1 MVPPDALQV
10 LALAHAKGAQDGDYP
25 RIKDYFE
32 EVRTAFVGSDSNY
45 LVRELGLLDEKGT
58 GAAIRLFYLNGE
70 SQAPVHPP
78 SEHDLAL
85 ALHTLVVIFVT
96 RALTQDDACM
106 RGLESLAASVAASS
120 GRHGILVLGTSEE
133 VLRDFRHAAG
143 EAINALQ
150 GRSLE
155 QLGEYAVRP
164 AYVAILTLFKAH
176 QLLLGAT
183 AVEKSDTRAPRARFF
198 VSHAKLDG
206 LPLAY
211 SLCHAIQRMPWL
223 EYFYDAED
231 IQPGEDFR
239 KVLEEGVIESMLL
252 VLRTDIYD
260 LRFWCRQEVMWAEM
274 YDRPVLVVDART
286 ELSSRP
292 TVLGFTGIPG
302 VRIPDGNLVRV
313 LLEGL
318 REWVR
323 IAVARRRFREIVR
336 DDPKLDQRTEFLGRT
351 PSATALLAARARL
364 LAKGAPPDAVLVH
377 AEPALE
383 SNYLEA
389 ARDVIRS
396 RLPEASVVPFKT
408 FLAQLP

>member
-1 MVPPDALQV
+1 
-10 LALAHAKGAQDGDYP
+10 
-25 RIKDYFE
+25 
-32 EVRTAFVGSDSNY
+32 
-45 LVRELGLLDEKGT
+45 
-58 GAAIRLFYLNGE
+58 
-70 SQAPVHPP
+70 
-78 SEHDLAL
+78 
-85 ALHTLVVIFVT
+85 
-96 RALTQDDACM
+96 
-106 RGLESLAASVAASS
+106 
-120 GRHGILVLGTSEE
+120 
-133 VLRDFRHAAG
+133 
-143 EAINALQ
+143 
-150 GRSLE
+150 
-155 QLGEYAVRP
+155 
-164 AYVAILTLFKAH
+164 
-176 QLLLGAT
+176 
-183 AVEKSDTRAPRARFF
+183 
-198 VSHAKLDG
+198 
-206 LPLAY
+206 
-211 SLCHAIQRMPWL
+211 
-223 EYFYDAED
+223 
-231 IQPGEDFR
+231 
-239 KVLEEGVIESMLL
+239 VLEAGVIESMLL

-336 DDPKLDQRTEFLGRT
+336 NDPKLDQRTEFLGRT
-351 PSATALLAARARL
+351 PSPTALLAARARL
-364 LAKGAPPDAVLVH
+364 LAKGAPADAVLVH

>member
-1 MVPPDALQV
+1 
-10 LALAHAKGAQDGDYP
+10 
-25 RIKDYFE
+25 
-32 EVRTAFVGSDSNY
+32 
-45 LVRELGLLDEKGT
+45 
-58 GAAIRLFYLNGE
+58 
-70 SQAPVHPP
+70 
-78 SEHDLAL
+78 
-85 ALHTLVVIFVT
+85 
-96 RALTQDDACM
+96 
-106 RGLESLAASVAASS
+106 
-120 GRHGILVLGTSEE
+120 
-133 VLRDFRHAAG
+133 
-143 EAINALQ
+143 
-150 GRSLE
+150 
-155 QLGEYAVRP
+155 
-164 AYVAILTLFKAH
+164 
-176 QLLLGAT
+176 
-183 AVEKSDTRAPRARFF
+183 
-198 VSHAKLDG
+198 
-206 LPLAY
+206 
-211 SLCHAIQRMPWL
+211 MPWL

-274 YDRPVLVVDART
+274 YDRPVLLVDART
-286 ELSSRP
+286 ELSNRP

-323 IAVARRRFREIVR
+323 IGVARRRFREIVR
-336 DDPKLDQRTEFLGRT
+336 DDPKLDQRTEFLCRT

-389 ARDVIRS
+389 
-396 RLPEASVVPFKT
+396 LGM
-408 FLAQLP
+408 